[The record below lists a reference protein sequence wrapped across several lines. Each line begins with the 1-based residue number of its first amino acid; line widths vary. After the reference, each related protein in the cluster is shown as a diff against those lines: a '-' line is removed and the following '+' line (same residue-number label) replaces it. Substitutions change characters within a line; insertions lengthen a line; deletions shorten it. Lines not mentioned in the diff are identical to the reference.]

1 MKFDA
6 VIAPN
11 SLKNV
16 TTTAQAIEA
25 LGFDGLW
32 TSETAHNPFL
42 PLTLAASST
51 RRVELG
57 TSIAVAFPRSP
68 MVTAQLAWD
77 LAEQSGGRFILG
89 LGTQVKPHITKRFS
103 TTWDSPG
110 PRLRE
115 YILSLRAIWNTF
127 QGNAPLK
134 YRGQFYT
141 FTLMTPFFAP
151 RPIQTPDIP
160 IYIAGVNPY
169 LCRLAGELCQGFHVH
184 PLHTTRY
191 LREVIIPNIEQGAAS
206 AGRARA
212 DVALTCA
219 IFVVTGANEQEI
231 ENGKAPIKQQIA
243 FYGST
248 PTYQKVLELH
258 GWGQTAVELNNLSR
272 QGRWFDMANLIT
284 DDMLHEFAVVAPH
297 DQLAHRVRERYEG
310 LLDRVAYYFPF
321 EPGVNEALW
330 RDAIAVM
337 SDKQAAQLH

>member
-6 VIAPN
+6 VIAPG
-11 SLKNV
+11 SLSSV
-16 TTTAQAIEA
+16 TTTAQAIEG

-51 RRVELG
+51 RRIELG

-115 YILSLRAIWNTF
+115 YILSLRTIWNTF
-127 QGNAPLK
+127 QRNVPLR

-141 FTLMTPFFAP
+141 FTLMTPFFTP
-151 RPIQTPDIP
+151 GPIQTPDIP

-184 PLHTTRY
+184 PLHTPRY
-191 LREVIIPNIEQGAAS
+191 LREVIIPNIGQGAAS

-212 DVALTCA
+212 DVTLACA
-219 IFVVTGANEQEI
+219 IFVVTGANERAI
-231 ENGKAPIKQQIA
+231 ENAKAPIKQQIA

-258 GWGQTAVELNNLSR
+258 GWGETALELNNLSR
-272 QGRWFDMANLIT
+272 QSRWFDMANLIT
-284 DDMLHEFAVVAPH
+284 DDMLHEFSVVAPH
-297 DQLAHRVRERYEG
+297 DQLARRVRERYEG
-310 LLDRVAYYFPF
+310 LLDRIAYYFPF

-337 SDKQAAQLH
+337 SDKQTAQPH

>member
-6 VIAPN
+6 VIAPS
-11 SLKNV
+11 SLTKV
-16 TTTAQAIEA
+16 IATVQAIEA

-42 PLTLAASST
+42 PLALAASST
-51 RRVELG
+51 SRVELG

-68 MVTAQLAWD
+68 MVMAQLAWD

-127 QGNAPLK
+127 QRNAPLH

-141 FTLMTPFFAP
+141 FTLMTPFFTP
-151 RPIQTPDIP
+151 GPIQTPDIP

-184 PLHTTRY
+184 PLHTPHY

-206 AGRARA
+206 TGRSRA

-231 ENGKAPIKQQIA
+231 ENAKVPIKQQIA

-248 PTYQKVLELH
+248 PTYQKVLALH
-258 GWGQTAVELNNLSR
+258 DWGEIALELNNLSR

-297 DQLAHRVRERYEG
+297 DQLARRVRERYEG
-310 LLDRVAYYFPF
+310 LLDRIAYYFPF

-337 SDKQAAQLH
+337 SDKQAT